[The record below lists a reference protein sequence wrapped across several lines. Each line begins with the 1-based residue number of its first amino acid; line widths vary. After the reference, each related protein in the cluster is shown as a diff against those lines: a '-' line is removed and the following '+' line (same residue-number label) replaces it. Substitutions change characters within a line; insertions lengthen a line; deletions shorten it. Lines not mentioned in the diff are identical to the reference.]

1 MDPLASSPP
10 SSSPRIMAA
19 FEMLVER
26 LSNLE
31 AEARAQRR
39 ASELR
44 DDLSGPGMLAGI
56 LDADGERPFA
66 LFKGYSGLAEG
77 LVFVNSYRSSDIP
90 SLFGG
95 DEIDHERHRPALVA
109 AWGKEVAERALAA
122 EAHMGDGDTPS
133 CEDVGCPP
141 RHEHVFVAVQEA
153 ILLAGFP
160 GVAERLVP
168 NGIWLRLDK
177 PTGVRDI
184 LRLLRA
190 MAALLG
196 QPGPDEFVCDGEEHI
211 KVFRAPYWG
220 DAERFLMS
228 VSDIDATWGK
238 PKQLQHLR
246 RLKGDWWR
254 LPLDDR
260 ERIRREVGY
269 AGSLAA
275 ELLDSDD
282 VAELEEA

>member
-1 MDPLASSPP
+1 MDPLDPP

-66 LFKGYSGLAEG
+66 LFKGFSGKALG
-77 LVFVNSYRSSDIP
+77 LVFVTSDSSGC
-90 SLFGG
+90 SSFFGG
-95 DEIDHERHRPALVA
+95 EDVDLTRHRQTLAA
-109 AWGKEVAERALAA
+109 AWGQEVAERAIAA
-122 EAHMGDGDTPS
+122 EAAEGYDLAR
-133 CEDVGCPP
+133 CEDVGCPG
-141 RHEHVFVAVQEA
+141 RHEYVYMAVQEA

-196 QPGPDEFVCDGEEHI
+196 QPGPDEFACDGEGHI
-211 KVFRAPYWG
+211 KAFGVDYWG
-220 DAERFLMS
+220 DGERFLMS
-228 VSDIDATWGK
+228 VSDIDATWAK
-238 PKQLQHLR
+238 PEQLRHLR
-246 RLKGDWWR
+246 RLRGGWR
-254 LPLDDR
+254 RLRLDDR
-260 ERIRREVGY
+260 ERIRRE
-269 AGSLAA
+269 AKHRGSLAA
-275 ELLDSDD
+275 ELLDSYDI
-282 VAELEEA
+282 AELEEA